1 MMVKGG
7 GGGKLAPSWNEITR
21 LVKVGLNNLIFRLL
35 YCFYSKTTIN
45 LKLILTLTEEKLLV
59 SYKQENTLN
68 HQFNASSNYVE
79 ILERFSV
86 MYM

>member
-1 MMVKGG
+1 MMVKGW
-7 GGGKLAPSWNEITR
+7 GGGKLAPSWNEIR
-21 LVKVGLNNLIFRLL
+21 LVKVGLNDLIFRLL